1 MQKFVGQSIQRK
13 EDSRLVTGSGH
24 YVDDLRFADLLHVEI
39 LRSMYAHARVRS
51 VDPAPARAV
60 PGVVAVYTHADI
72 RDLCGV
78 FPIVDAGLKGLKGVK
93 IPPRYPLA
101 DEEVCFFGQ
110 PIAAVVAENRYAAR
124 DAVDRIE
131 VDYEPLPAVT
141 DPERAL
147 EADSPRTHT
156 SLPDN
161 VAFRWEVTGGDLDAE
176 FAMADRVIRQRFVNQ
191 RLAPCAMEPRGV
203 VASWLAGDEELTVWT
218 STQIPHVLRA
228 QLALALKLSE
238 TAVRVVA
245 PEVGGGFGSKRDA
258 YVEEALLSVIARLL
272 APRPVKWIETRREN
286 LAATVH
292 GRGQVG
298 NVEVAVRNDGR
309 LLGIRYDA
317 LADLGAYHQL
327 FTPTVPTLTGT
338 MLCGAYQFPAAR
350 MSVTGVFTN
359 KMSTGSY
366 RGAGRSEATFIIER
380 ALDIVAAELELDP
393 VEVRRVNFLRSFP
406 LVTPT
411 GGAYDTGDYGKALDA
426 LLDLSDI
433 KALRAEREKR
443 RRQGE
448 LVGIGFSTY
457 VEICA
462 MGPSKAIAAG
472 GWESARVRVSPTG
485 KVDVYTGTCSS
496 GQGQET
502 SFAQI
507 VADTLGVTP
516 DDVRVRRG
524 DTAQLSDGTGT
535 FGSRSAA
542 VGGAAVF
549 EAASRVQQKMKR
561 IAAGVL
567 GVPDEYLEQV
577 GDRFVAGDN
586 WLTHA
591 EVCFHAYRGAALPE
605 EISPGLE
612 ETVFFE
618 PKNFTFPFGAHV
630 CFVAV
635 DRETGET
642 RVEKYYAVDDCGKV
656 INPLLVAGQ
665 VHGGIAQGLGQAL
678 LEGAIYDGAGQLLTG
693 TLMDYAIPKATH
705 LPWFHCARTE
715 TPTDVNPLG
724 VKGVGEAGTVGSTP
738 AIVNAVVDALTEFRV
753 KHIDMPITAEK
764 VWRLI
769 RDSRSPLETGSDA

>member
-1 MQKFVGQSIQRK
+1 MQRFVGQCIKRK
-13 EDSRLVTGSGH
+13 EDPRLVTGSGH

-51 VDPAPARAV
+51 VDPARARAA
-60 PGVVAVYTHADI
+60 PGVVAVYTHEDL

-78 FPIVDAGLKGLKGVK
+78 FPIVEAGVKGVK

-101 DEEVCFFGQ
+101 DGEVCFVGQ
-110 PIAAVVAENRYAAR
+110 PIAVVVAENRYAGR
-124 DAVDRIE
+124 DAADRIE
-131 VDYEPLPAVT
+131 VDYEPLPVVT

-147 EADSPRTHT
+147 EANSPRAHT

-161 VAFRWEVTGGDLDAE
+161 VAFRWEVKGGDLDAE
-176 FAMADRVIRQRFVNQ
+176 FAKADRVIRQRIVNQ
-191 RLAPCAMEPRGV
+191 RVVPCAMEPRGV
-203 VASWLAGDEELTVWT
+203 VASWLPGEEELTVWT

-258 YVEEALLSVIARLL
+258 YVEEALLSIIARLL

-286 LAATVH
+286 FVGTVH

-309 LLGIRYDA
+309 LLGIRYDV

-350 MSVTGVFTN
+350 MSLTGVFTN

-366 RGAGRSEATFIIER
+366 RGAGRPEATFIVER
-380 ALDIVAAELELDP
+380 ALDLVAAELELDP
-393 VEVRRVNFLRSFP
+393 VEVRRVNFPRSFP

-411 GGAYDTGDYGKALDA
+411 GGAYETGEYGKALDA
-426 LLDLSDI
+426 LLELSDI
-433 KALRAEREKR
+433 TTLRAERLKR

-457 VEICA
+457 VEICG
-462 MGPSKAIAAG
+462 MGPSKAMAAS
-472 GWESARVRVSPTG
+472 GWESAKVRVSATG

-507 VADTLGVTP
+507 VADKLGVTP
-516 DDVRVRRG
+516 ADVRVRRG
-524 DTAQLSDGTGT
+524 DTAQISDGAGT
-535 FGSRSAA
+535 FGSRATA
-542 VGGAAVF
+542 VGGAAVL

-561 IAAGVL
+561 VAAGVL
-567 GVPDEYLEQV
+567 GVPDEYVEQV

-591 EVCFHAYRGAALPE
+591 EVCFHSHRAAALPE
-605 EISPGLE
+605 DISPGLE

-630 CFVAV
+630 CFASV

-642 RVEKYYAVDDCGKV
+642 RVEQYYAVDDCGKV

-665 VHGGIAQGLGQAL
+665 IHGGIAQGLGQAL
-678 LEGAIYDGAGQLLTG
+678 VEGVIYDDAGQLLTG
-693 TLMDYAIPKATH
+693 TFMDYAIPKATQ
-705 LPWFHCARTE
+705 LPWFHCERTE

-738 AIVNAVVDALTEFRV
+738 AIVNAVVDALSELGV
-753 KHIDMPITAEK
+753 KHIDMPLTPER

-769 RDSRSPLETGSDA
+769 RGSESRLEIGRDS